1 MVASDTA
8 SDMASLEV
16 CWDLDAALDSNGDGV
31 NDNDCELSGLSVA
44 PSWDTRGV
52 RMITVTVTDDD
63 GALAQ
68 QSMNVSVLNLPPTA
82 VISEISVLDGLTEGD
97 NLTLSGTN
105 SVETAGDKEN
115 LVYAWDSSHLD
126 TDLDGQKTGDIDFT
140 GPTWTVEDLPA
151 GTWTFALTVTDDD
164 GESTQ
169 AEIIVLVAEAPAEG
183 ILESITS
190 TVGSTTAAI
199 IGLLGIII
207 VGLVIFLLFTR
218 QGATSAEDYSM
229 FDQSQYATAK
239 TMAPLLRRNQRH
251 LRKPSKRTLQQR
263 LLLLQWKRH
272 RRSTRGPRFQQ
283 PGFQRDGRWSS
294 GITTASNGWLPIRLL
309 QRLYNP

>member
-1 MVASDTA
+1 M
-8 SDMASLEV
+8 
-16 CWDLDAALDSNGDGV
+16 
-31 NDNDCELSGLSVA
+31 
-44 PSWDTRGV
+44 
-52 RMITVTVTDDD
+52 
-63 GALAQ
+63 
-68 QSMNVSVLNLPPTA
+68 
-82 VISEISVLDGLTEGD
+82 
-97 NLTLSGTN
+97 
-105 SVETAGDKEN
+105 
-115 LVYAWDSSHLD
+115 
-126 TDLDGQKTGDIDFT
+126 
-140 GPTWTVEDLPA
+140 EDLPA
-151 GTWTFALTVTDDD
+151 GTWTFTLTVTDDD

-190 TVGSTTAAI
+190 TVGTTTASSSVSSASSSSAWSSSSSSP
-199 IGLLGIII
+199 GKEPHQPKTTACL
-207 VGLVIFLLFTR
+207 TR
-218 QGATSAEDYSM
+218 VNTQPPRRWHRS
-229 FDQSQYATAK
+229 
-239 TMAPLLRRNQRH
+239 LRRNQRH